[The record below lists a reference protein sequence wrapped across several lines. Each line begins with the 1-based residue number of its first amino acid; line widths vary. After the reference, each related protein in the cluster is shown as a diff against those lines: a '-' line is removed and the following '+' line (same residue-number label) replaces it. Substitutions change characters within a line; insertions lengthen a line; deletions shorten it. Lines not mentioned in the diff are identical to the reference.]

1 MSTLGCATN
10 LIEYV
15 GNGTQT
21 LYTFPFTY
29 LESSDIY
36 VELYDFTTRTWSI
49 TTEWTFQNATT
60 IQFNTA
66 PEAPPSTTP
75 DYPNIIIFRRTNVDS
90 IKATFYPG
98 SAIRAEDLND
108 NFEEILFG
116 TQETEC
122 RSTVA
127 KTAAYSAAN
136 SAADAVAEA
145 EAAVAAA
152 EVATTVAEASAAD
165 AAQAVSSAN
174 TAITTANAAV
184 ITADSAVS
192 TANTALTTSQTAETS
207 AAGAQ
212 AAATTAQ
219 AAATTAA
226 SAASSAQSDAATAST
241 AALNAEDTADSAVVT
256 ANNALSTAQTA
267 ISTANTADGKA
278 DTAISTSTDA
288 LATANSA
295 AAAVGDALLF
305 EIVPDVAAI
314 PASPD
319 DNDSVEVTNS
329 TGIESFS
336 PLTGL
341 PSGFIGDPGIN
352 VDIRYVTD
360 TWQFLSYSPN
370 DPDNRYA
377 GPNTGVGSA
386 TLPSI
391 GFSGDRDTGI
401 YHPSDGAVAI
411 TSNGTAVSQVDS
423 NGIKIGGAVPS
434 APNIELNADGS
445 AEFAGAVNVGNNV
458 GTPDPTERGISL
470 TPGGE
475 LYLSRPNTSGLIYGY
490 RTGEAGVKFQLNNDG
505 SASFA
510 GDVQVGGESY
520 GNAQG
525 VVTGADGYIRATYS
539 GTNDVFRGYQSGN
552 TTATSKISADGSAA
566 FAGGTA
572 KIQPNGSFTNYVT
585 NATAVSGTDS
595 FHVWNTDASD
605 YMARINGDGSATF
618 AGTDISFSNEGSY
631 GGKFTLYRDP
641 ASIALSI
648 RSTADRNTDT
658 VSINGN
664 GSATFAGN
672 IQANNPR
679 NSTAGNNTGGLCIN
693 PSDTTIYYN
702 FRVDEVDNELRIDTS
717 QGADQIKF
725 GPDGSA
731 TFAGPQVLASAGS
744 PAGNGYTAFINNTVA
759 STAACFTANNLNASG
774 LNFLGVDGG
783 NGNAITCK
791 ILNDG
796 SAEFAG
802 EIVTGVRDSQGIFLT
817 PGGAAESWVSG
828 TRAWSLSSDGSA
840 EFAGAIISG
849 ADPTSGAS
857 TGFQGNSSGVMR
869 AAILW

>member
-192 TANTALTTSQTAETS
+192 TANTALTTSQAAETS

-226 SAASSAQSDAATAST
+226 SAASSAQSDADAAIVTVNQGIADVTVIANQATAT
-241 AALNAEDTADSAVVT
+241 AEAAEDTADSAVVT
-256 ANNALSTAQTA
+256 ANSATSTAQA
-267 ISTANTADGKA
+267 AQATANSADSKA
-278 DTAISTSTDA
+278 DTAISTSDDA
-288 LATANSA
+288 IATANTA
-295 AAAVGDALLF
+295 AAAIGDALLF
-305 EIVPDVAAI
+305 EIVPNVAAI
-314 PASPD
+314 PTSPD
-319 DNDSVEVTNS
+319 DNDAVEVTDS

-360 TWQFLSYSPN
+360 TWQYLSYAPN

-411 TSNGTAVSQVDS
+411 TSNGTAVSQTDS
-423 NGIKIGGAVPS
+423 NGVKIGGAVPS
-434 APNIELNADGS
+434 SPNISLNS
-445 AEFAGAVNVGNNV
+445 
-458 GTPDPTERGISL
+458 
-470 TPGGE
+470 
-475 LYLSRPNTSGLIYGY
+475 
-490 RTGEAGVKFQLNNDG
+490 
-505 SASFA
+505 
-510 GDVQVGGESY
+510 
-520 GNAQG
+520 
-525 VVTGADGYIRATYS
+525 
-539 GTNDVFRGYQSGN
+539 
-552 TTATSKISADGSAA
+552 SAA
-566 FAGGTA
+566 RVLLVLLTA

-585 NATAVSGTDS
+585 NATAVFGTDS
-595 FHVWNTDASD
+595 FHVWNTDTSD

-796 SAEFAG
+796 SAD
-802 EIVTGVRDSQGIFLT
+802 VC
-817 PGGAAESWVSG
+817 W
-828 TRAWSLSSDGSA
+828 
-840 EFAGAIISG
+840 
-849 ADPTSGAS
+849 
-857 TGFQGNSSGVMR
+857 
-869 AAILW
+869 

>member
-165 AAQAVSSAN
+165 AEQAVSSAN

-192 TANTALTTSQTAETS
+192 TANTALTTSQAAETS

-226 SAASSAQSDAATAST
+226 SAASSAQSDADAAIVTVNQGIADVTAIANQATAT
-241 AALNAEDTADSAVVT
+241 AEAAEDTADSAVVT
-256 ANNALSTAQTA
+256 ANNATATAQA
-267 ISTANTADGKA
+267 AQSTANTADGKA
-278 DTAISTSTDA
+278 DTAISTSADA
-288 LATANSA
+288 VATANSA

-411 TSNGTAVSQVDS
+411 TSNGTAVSQIDS

-434 APNIELNADGS
+434 APNISLNSSGS
-445 AEFAGAVNVGNNV
+445 ATFGA
-458 GTPDPTERGISL
+458 
-470 TPGGE
+470 
-475 LYLSRPNTSGLIYGY
+475 
-490 RTGEAGVKFQLNNDG
+490 
-505 SASFA
+505 
-510 GDVQVGGESY
+510 
-520 GNAQG
+520 
-525 VVTGADGYIRATYS
+525 
-539 GTNDVFRGYQSGN
+539 
-552 TTATSKISADGSAA
+552 
-566 FAGGTA
+566 
-572 KIQPNGSFTNYVT
+572 NGSIN
-585 NATAVSGTDS
+585 G
-595 FHVWNTDASD
+595 
-605 YMARINGDGSATF
+605 RINLRPGAGLDTSFTIASGSGGGDIFTLQNNGTLLANSSGGAGSSPNYKLNSTDGSATF
-618 AGTDISFSNEGSY
+618 AG
-631 GGKFTLYRDP
+631 
-641 ASIALSI
+641 A
-648 RSTADRNTDT
+648 
-658 VSINGN
+658 V
-664 GSATFAGN
+664 
-672 IQANNPR
+672 
-679 NSTAGNNTGGLCIN
+679 
-693 PSDTTIYYN
+693 
-702 FRVDEVDNELRIDTS
+702 
-717 QGADQIKF
+717 
-725 GPDGSA
+725 
-731 TFAGPQVLASAGS
+731 
-744 PAGNGYTAFINNTVA
+744 
-759 STAACFTANNLNASG
+759 
-774 LNFLGVDGG
+774 
-783 NGNAITCK
+783 
-791 ILNDG
+791 
-796 SAEFAG
+796 
-802 EIVTGVRDSQGIFLT
+802 
-817 PGGAAESWVSG
+817 
-828 TRAWSLSSDGSA
+828 
-840 EFAGAIISG
+840 
-849 ADPTSGAS
+849 TSGS
-857 TGFQGNSSGVMR
+857 VDLGSNLRSGS
-869 AAILW
+869 